1 MGQGGGCLKPLEQ
14 KKVKGKKNSWIGGEI
29 CHSFTMKTK
38 CRIKKNSPNTSDFLT
53 QDAAQTSRAEHL
65 TSQQAAGYC
74 SPDLFYWSLLI
85 LAKCQV
91 YFTLQ
96 TDTHT
101 HTHRLNS
108 HRCVWFFSQ
117 ILFACEHSVSSSSN
131 YDGYPSF
138 STEVSL
144 TARPRNHPSILLFW

>member
-14 KKVKGKKNSWIGGEI
+14 KKVKGKKTVDSMVKSVILLRWKQSVELKKIHQTRQTSWRRTRPRLPEPNIWPHNKLLVTVLLTFSI
-29 CHSFTMKTK
+29 DLCWS
-38 CRIKKNSPNTSDFLT
+38 SPNV
-53 QDAAQTSRAEHL
+53 
-65 TSQQAAGYC
+65 
-74 SPDLFYWSLLI
+74 
-85 LAKCQV
+85 K
-91 YFTLQ
+91 FTLLCKQ
-96 TDTHT
+96 THT